1 MKDWVKV
8 MENFR
13 EVILRDA
20 PQPLTLS
27 GQHSNI
33 QLALLRSLVQ
43 TASTQKKAKIM
54 TNLLAAAMHLAFLKS
69 AVKNKL
75 ALELPDDPLALVERP
90 VSSSIK
96 SKKIV
101 LTLNAA

>member
-1 MKDWVKV
+1 
-8 MENFR
+8 
-13 EVILRDA
+13 
-20 PQPLTLS
+20 
-27 GQHSNI
+27 
-33 QLALLRSLVQ
+33 
-43 TASTQKKAKIM
+43 M